1 MTLTHTRGVS
11 LLEAVIR
18 RPQAFPLASASRVLA
33 LLDLDLS
40 TSCAKLGSC
49 LARCPMLS
57 LRLQVAFFF
66 AVQGGLSSPVDSGPK
81 TEFSGK
87 ENLFLIEFLRYVGYH
102 S

>member
-1 MTLTHTRGVS
+1 
-11 LLEAVIR
+11 
-18 RPQAFPLASASRVLA
+18 
-33 LLDLDLS
+33 
-40 TSCAKLGSC
+40 
-49 LARCPMLS
+49 MLS